1 MRGVHLPI
9 GEEDISS
16 LQQGEAVLLS
26 GVVYTARDAAHR
38 RMSELLKADQPLPFE
53 ITNET
58 IYYMGPSPAP
68 PGHVIGSAGPTTS
81 SRMDQYTP
89 LLLDHV
95 LKAMIGKGRR
105 SEDVMASI
113 RSHQAVYFGTVGGAG
128 AYLGNC
134 IVAMSCIAFE
144 DLGPEAI
151 YKLELKDFPAFV
163 LVK

>member
-1 MRGVHLPI
+1 
-9 GEEDISS
+9 
-16 LQQGEAVLLS
+16 
-26 GVVYTARDAAHR
+26 
-38 RMSELLKADQPLPFE
+38 
-53 ITNET
+53 
-58 IYYMGPSPAP
+58 MGPSPAP

-89 LLLDHV
+89 LLLDHG